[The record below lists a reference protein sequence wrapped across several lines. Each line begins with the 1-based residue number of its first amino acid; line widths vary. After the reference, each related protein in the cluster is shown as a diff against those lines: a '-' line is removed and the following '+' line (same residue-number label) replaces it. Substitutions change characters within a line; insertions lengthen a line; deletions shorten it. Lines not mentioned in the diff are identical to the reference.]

1 MKRIRR
7 IICSSFLC
15 AALVGSTCIV
25 SAEKGFEESTAVKEI
40 ISFVGYEADAGQ
52 PYQII
57 RLKEKIAEAEIA
69 FPQTLTVNLA
79 GKTEPETL
87 AVSWQTAE
95 DYANST
101 YDTYIFTPVW
111 DTSEYELA
119 FENDMSPFIEVQIT
133 QGIEENLTNTINNTY
148 SNVITLGTGGTYANF
163 SALFN
168 EPSIQGDVV
177 VSLTSDINETKTATP
192 LIIPERFT
200 SLTIQS
206 DSSGTQRA
214 FNINGKNEFS
224 TEKMNS
230 LYANGCSLIIS
241 KDIVFGSPI
250 DDWNYNNASIYG
262 GGYNADVTG
271 NTNIEFNG
279 VLKRGNI
286 FGGGFNN
293 NVDGNTKVTIGGEV
307 YGIVAGGGYAE
318 AGESDLSALTLNA
331 NVSGSATINITNA
344 SHYVEYVRGGGVA
357 YQANAQN
364 VTGKHVLNAKV
375 DGDVVILLNGFI
387 GNDDFSIIGG
397 GYAEC
402 DSQYA
407 YEALL
412 NVDVGGSVN
421 ITFKGD
427 AQGYNYNHYGVYGGG
442 YAKSESI
449 SGDLVNRKVSASA
462 KVKQNVVILAV
473 EDNLPEGYQDD
484 LSVFRC
490 LYGGGYASGLG
501 SDATVTG
508 NTTITTARPVWE
520 SNSGVYGGGYAV
532 KSGTA
537 DVIGT
542 THITVQKI
550 SGQDYDYEN
559 ANGIFGGGHA
569 ESSYDP
575 GNFGNTFKISQ
586 ANVGGTE
593 ITIKTGAVME
603 SGNSNPGISV
613 LGGGFAD
620 GSVGK
625 ADNYDPDYFEFVD
638 SAYDKCPA
646 IAKVLG
652 NVKITIENNVKLV
665 SGLISGGAVNLRGD
679 ATVTGSVDVVL
690 GDNCKVV
697 DFDSYGD
704 LGMGNFIG
712 GGYVYYKVDG
722 NLLPQ
727 DEPEAIA
734 DVLGNV
740 TAVFGNNSKFG
751 RWFVGGGYTGSGTI
765 NAQANIKGNFTN
777 TFNGNVTVTNYFIG
791 KGYATG
797 ESATAEV
804 GTKGNSNVISTYFN
818 GNGASSISTGSSLMY
833 CSGYSSASNSAN
845 INGTVNLVFDGSI
858 PTKTVVGGGY
868 SITGESNIDGNL
880 NVVFKDFTAPL
891 TTIIYSG
898 GVAKTR
904 GQSKISGSLQVEYN
918 NLTINNFNYGA
929 VLYSADANVDID
941 GDEIKIFK
949 DVVTEGKYIGG
960 SWGMD
965 ASHQVNVKGSSIINL
980 QGGNQITGA
989 INSGGYAF
997 STVNKALFNITG
1009 NQKSPIQILGI
1020 KNNCTI
1026 TNGIEVNIGD
1036 GTNSMQLESYYI
1048 SGADKVNIAKNA
1060 TLSLAD
1066 EPLASGAENNNHLF
1080 WGVKN
1085 LTIQEG
1091 GKLSLVNSSS
1101 TIMQEAISNEYIGNG
1116 TLVLE
1121 AGKSLRIGGTAAGTT
1136 QLEIQGSPAKDQVY
1150 VSVANGGSEVFNYTS
1165 DSLNLSK
1172 EESGDTHTWKLV
1184 EAEIPVNSIS
1194 GITEGKEYFKG
1205 DTLAFTALGNG
1216 MENNTPSL
1224 NNKRWL
1230 PSKCLI
1236 DTAEINLDSA
1246 YSGTIN
1252 TANLSIGAHKLS
1264 ITFTEQ
1270 RYDGSNWSNTGR
1282 DDIKEVTFTLKE
1294 KSSTPSSGGGSYAPS
1309 TKKEGFVENSGK
1321 TYYYINGKPA
1331 DNGFILLD
1339 KDQQL
1344 VQALSPDQFI
1354 QKPTTADAVYY
1365 IKEDHTIAK
1374 NEWVVLDQNGNFVD
1388 TMPLN
1393 EFKDSYGE
1401 EYKLYA
1407 AREDGQ
1413 LVQSWLEVN
1422 GVWFYFLE
1430 DYSARYQYWQAHWND
1445 WYLFEHYTYV
1455 TNRWQPTSEGRWYYL
1470 DSEGRMVRNQWID
1483 GCWIDEYGIYWSP
1496 IYTPEND

>member
-25 SAEKGFEESTAVKEI
+25 SAEKGFEESMAVKEI

-163 SALFN
+163 SALFD

-177 VSLTSDINETKTATP
+177 VSLKSDINETQTDTP

-214 FNINGKNEFS
+214 FNINEKNEFS
-224 TEKMNS
+224 SEEMNS
-230 LYANGCSLIIS
+230 LYAKGCSLIIS
-241 KDIVFGSPI
+241 KDIVFGSPVNE
-250 DDWNYNNASIYG
+250 WKYNNASIYG
-262 GGYNADVTG
+262 GGYKENVTG

-279 VLKRGNI
+279 VLKQGNI
-286 FGGGFNN
+286 FGGGFNS
-293 NVDGNTKVTIGGEV
+293 NVDGNTKVIIGGEV

-318 AGESDLSALTLNA
+318 AGENDLSALTLNA
-331 NVSGSATINITNA
+331 NVSGSATIDITNA
-344 SHYVEYVRGGGVA
+344 SQYVKYVRGGGVA

-364 VTGKHVLNAKV
+364 VMGKHVLNANV
-375 DGDVVILLNGFI
+375 DKGVTITINGVISNE
-387 GNDDFSIIGG
+387 DFAIIGG

-402 DSQYA
+402 EPL
-407 YEALL
+407 YEFQAELKANVSGVIKL
-412 NVDVGGSVN
+412 NFEDN
-421 ITFKGD
+421 
-427 AQGYNYNHYGVYGGG
+427 AQGYSYDDWDFYNYGVYGGG
-442 YAKSESI
+442 YAESVADQSSKSRSVNAQAMVTGSI
-449 SGDLVNRKVSASA
+449 EIIA
-462 KVKQNVVILAV
+462 VKDSI
-473 EDNLPEGYQDD
+473 NLDYQDD
-484 LSVFRC
+484 HQTFRC

-508 NTTITTARPVWE
+508 NTKITTARPVWE
-520 SNSGVYGGGYAV
+520 SDSGVFGGGYAV

-542 THITVQKI
+542 THITIQKI
-550 SGQDYDYEN
+550 NGQYDYEN
-559 ANGIFGGGHA
+559 ANGVFGGGHA
-569 ESSYDP
+569 VGNYDP
-575 GNFGNTFKISQ
+575 VISNETFKPSQ
-586 ANVGGTE
+586 ANVGSTE
-593 ITIKTGAVME
+593 ITIKKGATMVY
-603 SGNSNPGISV
+603 GNTKPGVSIA
-613 LGGGFAD
+613 GGGLVD
-620 GSVGK
+620 GSEQRF
-625 ADNYDPDYFEFVD
+625 NNEY
-638 SAYDKCPA
+638 PA
-646 IAKVLG
+646 TAKVLG
-652 NVKITIENNVKLV
+652 DVKITIEDNVALA
-665 SGLISGGAVNLRGD
+665 SGFIGGGAVIIQGN
-679 ATVTGSVDVVL
+679 ASVSGAVNIIL
-690 GDNCKVV
+690 GNNCKIVT
-697 DFDSYGD
+697 SENRNY
-704 LGMGNFIG
+704 IG
-712 GGYVYYKVDG
+712 GGYVYNSNNGNSNAIANVEG
-722 NLLPQ
+722 NL
-727 DEPEAIA
+727 IA
-734 DVLGNV
+734 S
-740 TAVFGNNSKFG
+740 FGNNVMFMKSF
-751 RWFVGGGYTGSGTI
+751 FAGGYVEIDSASG
-765 NAQANIKGNFTN
+765 QADV
-777 TFNGNVTVTNYFIG
+777 NGNI
-791 KGYATG
+791 
-797 ESATAEV
+797 
-804 GTKGNSNVISTYFN
+804 TYIF
-818 GNGASSISTGSSLMY
+818 GG
-833 CSGYSSASNSAN
+833 SAS
-845 INGTVNLVFDGSI
+845 V
-858 PTKTVVGGGY
+858 
-868 SITGESNIDGNL
+868 
-880 NVVFKDFTAPL
+880 
-891 TTIIYSG
+891 
-898 GVAKTR
+898 R
-904 GQSKISGSLQVEYN
+904 Q
-918 NLTINNFNYGA
+918 NY
-929 VLYSADANVDID
+929 
-941 GDEIKIFK
+941 
-949 DVVTEGKYIGG
+949 T
-960 SWGMD
+960 
-965 ASHQVNVKGSSIINL
+965 
-980 QGGNQITGA
+980 
-989 INSGGYAF
+989 
-997 STVNKALFNITG
+997 
-1009 NQKSPIQILGI
+1009 
-1020 KNNCTI
+1020 
-1026 TNGIEVNIGD
+1026 
-1036 GTNSMQLESYYI
+1036 
-1048 SGADKVNIAKNA
+1048 
-1060 TLSLAD
+1060 
-1066 EPLASGAENNNHLF
+1066 
-1080 WGVKN
+1080 
-1085 LTIQEG
+1085 
-1091 GKLSLVNSSS
+1091 
-1101 TIMQEAISNEYIGNG
+1101 GNG
-1116 TLVLE
+1116 TIKLE
-1121 AGKSLRIGGTAAGTT
+1121 AGKSLSIGGTAAGTT

-1150 VSVANGGSEVFNYTS
+1150 VTVANGGSAEFIYTGSNFNLEKEV
-1165 DSLNLSK
+1165 
-1172 EESGDTHTWKLV
+1172 SGNTHTWKLV

-1236 DTAEINLDSA
+1236 DTTEINLDSA
-1246 YSGTIN
+1246 YSGTII
-1252 TANLSIGAHKLS
+1252 TANLSTGEHKLS

-1270 RYDGSNWSNTGR
+1270 RYDGSDWSNTGR
-1282 DDIKEVTFTLKE
+1282 DDIKEVTFILKE

-1365 IKEDHTIAK
+1365 IKEDRTIAK

-1393 EFKDSYGE
+1393 EFKDAYGE

-1483 GCWIDEYGIYWSP
+1483 GCWIDGYGIYWSP

>member
-1 MKRIRR
+1 M
-7 IICSSFLC
+7 
-15 AALVGSTCIV
+15 
-25 SAEKGFEESTAVKEI
+25 AVKET

-79 GKTEPETL
+79 GKTEPETF

-163 SALFN
+163 SALFD

-192 LIIPERFT
+192 LIIPKRFT

-214 FNINGKNEFS
+214 FNINEKNEFS
-224 TEKMNS
+224 IEEMNS
-230 LYANGCSLIIS
+230 LYANGCSLIIG
-241 KDIVFGSPI
+241 KDIVFGSPVNE
-250 DDWNYNNASIYG
+250 WKYNNASIYG
-262 GGYNADVTG
+262 GGYKEDVTG

-279 VLKRGNI
+279 VLKQGNI
-286 FGGGFNN
+286 FGGGFNS
-293 NVDGNTKVTIGGEV
+293 NVDGNTKVTISGEV
-307 YGIVAGGGYAE
+307 YGIVAGGGYAH
-318 AGESDLSALTLNA
+318 ADNNITSNITINA
-331 NVSGSATINITNA
+331 DVSGSTVVNTNEDSYA
-344 SHYVEYVRGGGVA
+344 AYVRGGGFADLNLTSNYKVIM
-357 YQANAQN
+357 
-364 VTGKHVLNAKV
+364 NAKV
-375 DGDVVILLNGFI
+375 GGNVTVTIDGQVCDDLFSVIA
-387 GNDDFSIIGG
+387 G
-397 GYAEC
+397 GYVKC
-402 DSQYA
+402 NPQFN
-407 YEALL
+407 YEAEL
-412 NVDVGGSVN
+412 NADISGNVN
-421 ITFKGD
+421 LTFKSNARSEWD
-427 AQGYNYNHYGVYGGG
+427 PFGVYGGG
-442 YAKSESI
+442 YAESAA
-449 SGDLVNRKVSASA
+449 GNNNLNNRNVSASA
-462 KVKQNVVILAV
+462 KVYQNVTIIAA
-473 EDNLPEGYQDD
+473 EDSMAGDYEEYDEQDYARA
-484 LSVFRC
+484 FRC

-501 SDATVTG
+501 SDVTVNG
-508 NTTITTARPVWE
+508 NTIITTARPVFE
-520 SNSGVYGGGYAV
+520 GVSGVYGGGYAV

-537 DVIGT
+537 DVKGT
-542 THITVQKI
+542 THITIQKI
-550 SGQDYDYEN
+550 NGQYYYEN
-559 ANGIFGGGHA
+559 ANGVFGGGHA

-575 GNFGNTFKISQ
+575 ENFGNTFKISQ

-638 SAYDKCPA
+638 SAYDKCPV

-652 NVKITIENNVKLV
+652 NVKITIEDNVKLV
-665 SGLISGGAVNLRGD
+665 SGLIGGGAVNLRGD

-697 DFDSYGD
+697 APNYEEEI
-704 LGMGNFIG
+704 GMGNFIG
-712 GGYVYYKVDG
+712 GGYVYYNVDK

-797 ESATAEV
+797 ESASAEV

-833 CSGYSSASNSAN
+833 CSGYSSISNSAN
-845 INGTVNLVFDGSI
+845 INGTVNLVFNGSI

-891 TTIIYSG
+891 TTSIYSG

-1009 NQKSPIQILGI
+1009 NQNSPIQILGI

-1066 EPLASGAENNNHLF
+1066 EPLSSEAVNTNHLF
-1080 WGVKN
+1080 WDVKN

-1121 AGKSLRIGGTAAGTT
+1121 AGKSLSIGGTAAGTT

-1150 VSVANGGSEVFNYTS
+1150 VTVANGGSEIFNYTS
-1165 DSLNLSK
+1165 DSLNLNK
-1172 EESGDTHTWKLV
+1172 EESGNTHTWKLV

-1236 DTAEINLDSA
+1236 DTTEINLDSA

-1252 TANLSIGAHKLS
+1252 TTNLSTGAHKLS

-1365 IKEDHTIAK
+1365 IKEDRTIAK

-1393 EFKDSYGE
+1393 EFKDAYGE